1 MAPEADLAGTVALL
15 ALAGASHSLLTVA
28 TRTLLQRSV
37 PPQLIGRV
45 FGIPEGFTMAGF
57 ALGALLVPALMHLGG
72 SRLALLGVAAVLPLA
87 AVTGGRAVLRL
98 DAGTSVPVVEI
109 ALLRSLPL
117 FAELPA
123 PVIEGLGAV
132 LTLMQLRAGAVL
144 IRLGEP
150 GDAYYAIAEGEL
162 DALQDGRLLRRCGRG
177 EGVGEI
183 ALLRAIPRTA
193 TVIART
199 AASVYEI
206 HREPFLTA
214 VLGHAPTL
222 RQAAHRRCA
231 AGRRGRIR
239 RARQL
244 RNSHGRGGLT
254 SRPAKGPGPIAARE
268 CRDGNQR
275 RIAGVVLH
283 GRTCEPLNT

>member
-109 ALLRSLPL
+109 GAAALASVVRRTACTRGRGPRGGPD
-117 FAELPA
+117 AYA
-123 PVIEGLGAV
+123 AA
-132 LTLMQLRAGAVL
+132 RGAVL

-162 DALQDGRLLRRCGRG
+162 DALQDGRLLCRRGRG

-231 AGRRGRIR
+231 AGRRGRIM